1 MNQGILS
8 IVPPIIAI
16 LSATLTKRVIPS
28 LVLGLWTGAFLLKP
42 DLIRGTIKAVE
53 YIANALAS
61 KENAFII
68 LYLFSFG
75 SLAEIIS
82 MSGGIKGFS
91 KLAEKYVKSERG
103 ALLSVW
109 AVTPATFLD
118 CCFHVV
124 STGTISKPLLEKV
137 KGSKEKLAFVIN
149 VTSSQLIVLIPFAT
163 TYVGYIVGVV
173 ASAMRKA
180 GMTGSAYELYLKSIP
195 FNFYSIIIV
204 LLSVLVIFF
213 GLGFGKVTLGKLN
226 KEDAQGGVH
235 GGHEGHEAHEQCEFE
250 EKAQPR
256 IINLIIPLAVL
267 ISLIVFFFWW
277 TGKGAGRPF
286 LSAIMNAKFEE
297 AIFIASF
304 GTIIITSL
312 FYVVQKIPL
321 GEIESHFL
329 KGGTEL
335 IPPIVVLLLSW
346 SIAGV
351 TEDLGF
357 ARFITGTLGTA
368 IPSYLVPVVVFLL
381 AGATSY
387 FMGSAWGT
395 WALVMP
401 LALPLAV
408 ATGAN
413 PALAVGAV
421 LAGGSIGD
429 NISPLGETPVL
440 TSTIT
445 DISILQHVRSELP
458 YGLAAIG
465 VSIVLYVGAG
475 LVL

>member
-1 MNQGILS
+1 MDQGIYS
-8 IVPPIIAI
+8 IIPPIVAI
-16 LSATLTKRVIPS
+16 LMATFTKRIIPS
-28 LVLGLWTGAFLLKP
+28 LILGLWIGALILQP
-42 DLIRGTIKAVE
+42 DIIGGTIKAVH
-53 YIANALAS
+53 YIVNSLAS
-61 KENAFII
+61 AENAYII
-68 LYLFSFG
+68 LFLFSFG
-75 SLAEIIS
+75 SLAEIMS
-82 MSGGIKGFS
+82 MSGGIKGFG
-91 KLAEKYVKSERG
+91 KLAERYVKSERG

-124 STGTISKPLLEKV
+124 STGTITKPLVEKV
-137 KGSKEKLAFVIN
+137 SGSKEKLAFIIN

-173 ASAMRKA
+173 ASSMRKA
-180 GMTGSAYELYLKSIP
+180 GYSGSAYSLYLQSIP
-195 FNFYSIIIV
+195 FNFYSISIV
-204 LLSVLVIFF
+204 LISILVIFF
-213 GLGFGKVTLGKLN
+213 GLGFGKISFGKLDE
-226 KEDAQGGVH
+226 KDAQGGVH
-235 GGHEGHEAHEQCEFE
+235 GGHEAHEQCEFE
-250 EKAQPR
+250 EKAPPR
-256 IINLIIPLAVL
+256 IMNLVIPLLVLIGLII
-267 ISLIVFFFWW
+267 FFFWY
-277 TGKGAGRPF
+277 TGRGPDRGF
-286 LSAIMNAKFEE
+286 LAAIMHAKFEE

-304 GTIIITSL
+304 ATLLLTSA

-321 GEIESHFL
+321 GEIETHFL
-329 KGGTEL
+329 SGGTEL
-335 IPPIVVLLLSW
+335 IPPIAVLLLSW

-357 ARFITGTLGTA
+357 AQFISGTLGTA
-368 IPSYLVPVVVFLL
+368 LPPYIVPVVIFSI

-401 LALPLAV
+401 LALPLTA
-408 ATGAN
+408 ATGGN

-440 TSTIT
+440 TSSIT
-445 DISILQHVRSELP
+445 DVPILKHVRSELP

-465 VSIVLYVGAG
+465 VSVVLYLGVGFIF
-475 LVL
+475 

>member
-16 LSATLTKRVIPS
+16 LSATFTKRVIPS
-28 LVLGLWTGAFLLKP
+28 LVLGLWTGALLLKP

-53 YIANALAS
+53 YVANALSS

-68 LYLFSFG
+68 LFLFSFG

-82 MSGGIKGFS
+82 MSGGIKGVG

-124 STGTISKPLLEKV
+124 STGTISKPLVEKV

-163 TYVGYIVGVV
+163 TYVGYIVGVI

-180 GMTGSAYELYLKSIP
+180 GLTGSAYGLYLESIP
-195 FNFYSIIIV
+195 FNFYSIAIV
-204 LLSVLVIFF
+204 LISVLVIFF
-213 GLGFGKVTLGKLN
+213 GLGFGKIALGRLN
-226 KEDAQGGVH
+226 KEDVQGGVH
-235 GGHEGHEAHEQCEFE
+235 GGNEAHEQCEFE

-256 IINLIIPLAVL
+256 IINLIMPLAVL
-267 ISLIVFFFWW
+267 VSLIVFFFWW
-277 TGKGAGRPF
+277 TGKGAGRTF

-312 FYVVQKIPL
+312 FYVIQKIPL

-346 SIAGV
+346 SIASV
-351 TEDLGF
+351 TGDLGF

-368 IPSYLVPVVVFLL
+368 IPGYLVPVVVFLL

-429 NISPLGETPVL
+429 NISPLGETSL
-440 TSTIT
+440 FI
-445 DISILQHVRSELP
+445 ILYLR
-458 YGLAAIG
+458 
-465 VSIVLYVGAG
+465 
-475 LVL
+475 

>member
-1 MNQGILS
+1 MNPGILS
-8 IVPPIIAI
+8 IIPPIVAI
-16 LSATLTKRVIPS
+16 LSATFTKRIIPS
-28 LVLGLWTGAFLLKP
+28 LVLGLWTGALLLKP
-42 DLIRGTIKAVE
+42 DIIGGTIKAVE
-53 YIANALAS
+53 YVANALAS
-61 KENAFII
+61 RENAFII
-68 LYLFSFG
+68 LFLFSFG

-82 MSGGIKGFS
+82 MSGGIKGFG
-91 KLAEKYVKSERG
+91 KLAEKYVKTERG

-124 STGTISKPLLEKV
+124 STGTISTPLMEKV
-137 KGSKEKLAFVIN
+137 KGSKEKLAFIIN

-173 ASAMRKA
+173 ASSMRKA
-180 GMTGSAYELYLKSIP
+180 GLAGSAYGLYLKSIP
-195 FNFYSIIIV
+195 FNFYSIAIV
-204 LLSVLVIFF
+204 LISILVIFF
-213 GLGFGKVTLGKLN
+213 GLGFGKIALGKVSAQ
-226 KEDAQGGVH
+226 DAQGGVH
-235 GGHEGHEAHEQCEFE
+235 GGHEAHKQCEFE
-250 EKAQPR
+250 EKAPPR
-256 IINLIIPLAVL
+256 IINLIMPLVTLVAL
-267 ISLIVFFFWW
+267 IIFFFWW
-277 TGKGAGRPF
+277 TGRGPGRTF

-304 GTIIITSL
+304 GTLIITSV
-312 FYVVQKIPL
+312 FYVIQKIPL

-357 ARFITGTLGTA
+357 VKFITGTLGAA
-368 IPSYLVPVVVFLL
+368 IPGYLIPVAVFLI

-387 FMGSAWGT
+387 FVGSAWGT

-401 LALPLAV
+401 LALPLTV
-408 ATGAN
+408 ATGGN
-413 PALAVGAV
+413 LALAVGAV

-445 DISILQHVRSELP
+445 DMSILQHVRSELP

-465 VSIVLYVGAG
+465 ISAVLYLGAG
-475 LVL
+475 IYLS